1 MPLAPEFVQVPRKE
15 LSMSEASKKTKS
27 YPLNF
32 KVLSKAWASP
42 LGGERR
48 GERESCTSETQQAC
62 CCGDACITPAPTEAV
77 RP

>member
-15 LSMSEASKKTKS
+15 LRRSEASKKTKS

-32 KVLSKAWASP
+32 KFLSKDWVS
-42 LGGERR
+42 GGSSGW
-48 GERESCTSETQQAC
+48 GERESCTSETQQGC
-62 CCGDACITPAPTEAV
+62 CCGDIYVIPAPAEAV